1 MTRISLAL
9 AATLLAGTAMA
20 QGTATT
26 PGNTTPGNTAP
37 GATSNAPMP
46 GVNPNTGV
54 TPNTGLT
61 GRNSGTAA
69 ASGDRNQAVTTT
81 GANAPQPARG
91 SSSFTQN
98 QARRRLE
105 RNGFQSVSGLAK
117 DNGGV
122 WRGKAMKDGQ
132 AVQVW
137 LDYKGN
143 IGQQAG
149 AGSSVAQ

>member
-26 PGNTTPGNTAP
+26 PGNTAP
-37 GATSNAPMP
+37 GATSNAPMS

-54 TPNTGLT
+54 TPNTGLA

-91 SSSFTQN
+91 SSSFTQA

-105 RNGFQSVSGLAK
+105 RNGFQGVSGLAK

-122 WRGKAMKDGQ
+122 WRGAATKDGQ
-132 AVQVW
+132 PVQVW

-143 IGQQAG
+143 VGQQAG
-149 AGSSVAQ
+149 ARSSVAQ